1 MQTTTLALVGATGG
15 AGTTRTA
22 VELATMGAR
31 DGRDV
36 AVVDAAFTTQGL
48 SEYVAGRID
57 PDLTALLTEDPD
69 AALSAAAYP
78 ITGTRAGERR
88 RNGEGVGADD
98 GGTDLPGRLD
108 AVPARA
114 PFERVARAKTAEA
127 GRKLERR
134 IDEAATTY
142 DAVIVDAA
150 PVGSNEAVAAAT
162 SVDRTVAVRPA
173 TAHGRDAT
181 QRLRG
186 RIADVGAGL
195 DATLAVE
202 RSGAGDSDGAG
213 DGGEEN
219 GGDAGVVRLPE
230 TEPAVAAAPTAVG
243 NHAYARA
250 VATAYEVAFD
260 TSLGVE
266 FPDAGLIERF
276 TP

>member
-1 MQTTTLALVGATGG
+1 MQTTTLAVVGATGG

-22 VELATMGAR
+22 VELAAMGAR

-186 RIADVGAGL
+186 RIADVGGGL
-195 DATLAVE
+195 DATLAIE
-202 RSGAGDSDGAG
+202 RSGADD
-213 DGGEEN
+213 GEER
-219 GGDAGVVRLPE
+219 GDDAAVVRVPE
-230 TEPAVAAAPTAVG
+230 TDPAVAAAPTAAAE
-243 NHAYARA
+243 NHAYAQA
-250 VATAYEVAFD
+250 IATAYETAFD

-266 FPDAGLIERF
+266 FPESGLIDRF